1 MGASPAQRSP
11 PASGRLRAAAIRRS
25 GSGEGGR
32 RTCAKAAAAA
42 AAGEPSPVRLR
53 KGQDCGGGGAAEACA
68 VRLRGGLRGAVAG
81 KGGVQ

>member
-1 MGASPAQRSP
+1 MEASPAQRAP

-53 KGQDCGGGGAAEACA
+53 EGQDFEGPAEACA